1 MAMSAGTNP
10 PERSVRSGTVRFRI
24 RLDAH
29 HYVTVRVYET
39 LREMHRAS
47 KEIHGEPCHP
57 TEAANTICFP
67 DVPGGCIA
75 AMLFTWKF
83 APPYLI
89 AHEASHA
96 AVACVVKIG
105 PGLSPDED
113 EPLAR
118 FNEKIF
124 RAIYRRLHA

>member
-1 MAMSAGTNP
+1 MTASNP

-89 AHEASHA
+89 AHESSHA